1 VEPFFLRCETC
12 HARLRVR
19 DERFLGQVQA
29 CPKCGSM
36 VHILAPPADVAPA
49 SEAVATNAATA
60 SVGASLLA
68 VWRDHS
74 RWWIT
79 GAAATSAVGALAIV
93 LALRGTDRD
102 VAALSPTQPVV
113 AEKVAAPIQVV
124 KQESPPAFKEEP
136 NQQTVQTKLP
146 TPTPT
151 PPVEQVATAVVPA
164 DAAPPVVPPPPS
176 DVVPA
181 ASHEKPRTLT
191 LEPVKSE
198 PSATTVTVEAVP
210 NYPPA
215 NELDTSV
222 VAAKPQAAR
231 PPTRVTNVAD
241 QLAVPIEAIDL
252 PAMPIGEF
260 VNLVSGMA
268 AVPIQL
274 DAKVLGEAGLSSRST
289 VIVHGENT
297 TLGQL
302 LARVLG
308 ERQLQC
314 VEQDGALVVV
324 PAKR

>member
-1 VEPFFLRCETC
+1 
-12 HARLRVR
+12 
-19 DERFLGQVQA
+19 
-29 CPKCGSM
+29 
-36 VHILAPPADVAPA
+36 
-49 SEAVATNAATA
+49 
-60 SVGASLLA
+60 
-68 VWRDHS
+68 
-74 RWWIT
+74 
-79 GAAATSAVGALAIV
+79 
-93 LALRGTDRD
+93 
-102 VAALSPTQPVV
+102 
-113 AEKVAAPIQVV
+113 
-124 KQESPPAFKEEP
+124 
-136 NQQTVQTKLP
+136 
-146 TPTPT
+146 
-151 PPVEQVATAVVPA
+151 
-164 DAAPPVVPPPPS
+164 
-176 DVVPA
+176 
-181 ASHEKPRTLT
+181 
-191 LEPVKSE
+191 
-198 PSATTVTVEAVP
+198 VTVEAVP